1 EDLGLRVRH
10 GRRAHCHLE
19 IRGGR
24 DPVVLRRRREV
35 LGAVRVRILPTWLRE
50 FVSVAADDR
59 QLAEDLTSAGIA
71 VESVQE
77 ENGAVIY
84 EMDLTTNRVD
94 AMNHY
99 GVAREASAIY
109 DVELKKV
116 EPKLP
121 GTAEPSTAA
130 AKGGPPSL
138 RMTGEGALS
147 SGPPPVGMTSHI
159 FPIVIDDAQG
169 CARYTARIV
178 RNVKIGPSPQ
188 PVAKR
193 LELLGS
199 RPINNTADATN
210 YALNELG
217 HPTHAFDLDLLEGG
231 TIIVRRARAG
241 EALKTLDGVD
251 RKLTTDDLVIADGK
265 KPVALAGVMGGFD
278 SMITERTKN
287 VLIESAWFDPAT
299 VRSMAKRH
307 LMHTDASHRFE
318 RGADWGITPL
328 ACDRV
333 AELILASA
341 GGELYGGQIDTVAR
355 KAERAP
361 IALHRSEVN
370 RILGID
376 FDEDEI
382 QRILGRLGFGVTR
395 APGGSFSIQIPTW
408 RLDVEREVDLLEEL
422 ARIHGYNQF
431 PNTLP
436 AFTGAVVTLP
446 DEPKNAKV
454 RETMLALGYDESIS
468 ITFISEQDASMFGCR
483 LATLKEFPDT
493 GAPPRSLWYYP
504 CPELVELANPLSE
517 EAAYMRTSLLPGLI
531 SMVSYNIN
539 RGNASVRLFEAG
551 EVFEKLGEGRGERRH
566 LGFVAT
572 GDAFA
577 KSVHS
582 AAQPYTFFHMKGD
595 IEELLSAFQHDSL
608 DFDGNTPGYLH
619 PGRSARVVM
628 DGETVAVFG
637 QLHPDLAAAR
647 KLRQEVYVAELMLD
661 RLYRHPLHEP
671 RHQRISKFPTV
682 ERDFSFI
689 FDEAVTFERIR
700 SAIEELGLGEM
711 QKFVPAEIF
720 RGEKV
725 GPGKYSVLLHAEFQS
740 NERTLRDDEVAQW
753 SVQIVAKLESLGGVL
768 RAMRAQP

>member
-1 EDLGLRVRH
+1 MKILPAWVAEFADIGF
-10 GRRAHCHLE
+10 E
-19 IRGGR
+19 N
-24 DPVVLRRRREV
+24 
-35 LGAVRVRILPTWLRE
+35 RILTADEAEGLFKFIDE
-50 FVSVAADDR
+50 FI
-59 QLAEDLTSAGIA
+59 EKLTSAGIA
-71 VESVQE
+71 VESFTLQIGQQGEFDPSLV
-77 ENGAVIY
+77 VF

-109 DVELKKV
+109 DVDLKPV

-121 GTAEPSTAA
+121 KPKVRRTA
-130 AKGGPPSL
+130 PPNI
-138 RMTGEGALS
+138 
-147 SGPPPVGMTSHI
+147 SGPIGMTSLTKQMEAAAATLDTDA
-159 FPIVIDDAQG
+159 FPIVIEDAQG

-188 PVAKR
+188 LVARR

-199 RPINNTADATN
+199 RPINNAADATN

-241 EALKTLDGVD
+241 EVLKTLDGVD
-251 RKLTTDDLVIADGK
+251 RKLTTDDLVIADWK

-333 AELILASA
+333 TELILASA
-341 GGELYGGQIDTVAR
+341 GGELYGEQIDTVAR
-355 KAERAP
+355 KAERAS

-376 FDEDEI
+376 LDEDEI

-395 APGGSFSIQIPTW
+395 NAEGDFRVQVPTW
-408 RLDVEREVDLLEEL
+408 RLDVEREIDVLEEL
-422 ARIHGYNQF
+422 ARIHGYNNF

-436 AFTGAVVTLP
+436 AFAGAVVTLP

-468 ITFISEQDASMFGCR
+468 ITFISEQEAKAFGGGEP
-483 LATLKEFPDT
+483 LAI
-493 GAPPRSLWYYP
+493 
-504 CPELVELANPLSE
+504 ANPLSE
-517 EAAYMRTSLLPGLI
+517 EAGYLRTSLIPGLLN
-531 SMVSYNIN
+531 MVGYNLN
-539 RGNASVRLFEAG
+539 RGNANVRLFEAG
-551 EVFEKLGEGRGERRH
+551 EVFEKLGDRSIEDERRH

-572 GDAFA
+572 GDAIT

-582 AAQPYTFFHMKGD
+582 PAQPYTFFHVKGD
-595 IEELLSAFQHDSL
+595 IEELLAAFEHQKLH
-608 DFDGNTPGYLH
+608 FDDQTPPYFH

-661 RLYRHPLHEP
+661 RLYRHPLREP
-671 RHQRISKFPTV
+671 RYQRISKFPTV

-689 FDEAVTFERIR
+689 FDEATTFERIR
-700 SAIEELGLGEM
+700 LAIDELGLNEL
-711 QKFVPAEIF
+711 QQFVPAEIF

-725 GPGKYSVLLHAEFQS
+725 GQGKYSVLLHAEFQS
-740 NERTLRDDEVAQW
+740 EERTLRDDEVAQW
-753 SVQIVAKLESLGGVL
+753 SEKIVAKLQSLGGVL
-768 RAMRAQP
+768 RAQ

>member
-1 EDLGLRVRH
+1 
-10 GRRAHCHLE
+10 
-19 IRGGR
+19 
-24 DPVVLRRRREV
+24 
-35 LGAVRVRILPTWLRE
+35 VRILPAWLRE
-50 FVSVAADDR
+50 FVNIAADDR

-109 DVELKKV
+109 DVDLKPV

-121 GTAEPSTAA
+121 KPKVRRIA
-130 AKGGPPSL
+130 PPNI
-138 RMTGEGALS
+138 
-147 SGPPPVGMTSHI
+147 SGPIGMTSLTEQMEAAAATLDTDA

-169 CARYTARIV
+169 CTRYTARIV

-188 PVAKR
+188 PVARR

-199 RPINNTADATN
+199 RPINNAADATN

-217 HPTHAFDLDLLEGG
+217 HPTHVFDLDLLEGG

-241 EALKTLDGVD
+241 EVLKTLDGVD
-251 RKLTTDDLVIADGK
+251 RKLTTEDLVIADGK

-454 RETMLALGYDESIS
+454 RETMLALGYDEAIS
-468 ITFISEQDASMFGCR
+468 ITFVSEQEAKTFGGGEP
-483 LATLKEFPDT
+483 LAI
-493 GAPPRSLWYYP
+493 
-504 CPELVELANPLSE
+504 ANPLSE
-517 EAAYMRTSLLPGLI
+517 EAGYLRTSLIPGLLN
-531 SMVSYNIN
+531 MVGYNLN
-539 RGNASVRLFEAG
+539 RGNANVRLFEAG
-551 EVFEKLGEGRGERRH
+551 EVFEKLGDHHDERRH

-637 QLHPDLAAAR
+637 QLNPEQAAAR
-647 KLRQEVYVAELMLD
+647 KFRQEIYIAEVMLD
-661 RLYRHPLHEP
+661 CVYRHSLREP
-671 RHQRISKFPTV
+671 RYQRISKFPTV

-689 FDEAVTFERIR
+689 FEEAVSFARIR
-700 SAIEELGLGEM
+700 SAIEELGLSEL
-711 QKFVPAEIF
+711 QQFVPAEIF

-740 NERTLRDDEVAQW
+740 SERTLRDDEVAQW
-753 SVQIVAKLESLGGVL
+753 SAQIVAKLQALGGVL
-768 RAMRAQP
+768 RAQ

>member
-1 EDLGLRVRH
+1 M
-10 GRRAHCHLE
+10 
-19 IRGGR
+19 
-24 DPVVLRRRREV
+24 
-35 LGAVRVRILPTWLRE
+35 RILPSWLRE
-50 FVSVAADDR
+50 FVNVAADDR

-71 VESVQE
+71 VESVQH
-77 ENGAVIY
+77 ENGATIF

-109 DVELKKV
+109 NVELKKV

-121 GTAEPSTAA
+121 GGTADPSTPA

-138 RMTGEGALS
+138 RMTGEE
-147 SGPPPVGMTSHI
+147 

-169 CARYTARIV
+169 CARYTARIL
-178 RNVKIGPSPQ
+178 RGVKIGPSPQ
-188 PVAKR
+188 AVAKR

-199 RPINNTADATN
+199 RSINNAADATN

-241 EALKTLDGVD
+241 EILKTLDGVD
-251 RKLTTDDLVIADGK
+251 RKLSTDDLVIADVK

-341 GGELYGGQIDTVAR
+341 GGESHGEQIDTVAR
-355 KAERAP
+355 KPERAP
-361 IALHRSEVN
+361 ITLHRSEVK

-376 FDEDEI
+376 LDEDEI
-382 QRILGRLGFGVTR
+382 QRILARLGFGVTR
-395 APGGSFSIQIPTW
+395 NEGGFSVQVPTW

-422 ARIHGYNQF
+422 ARIYGYNKF

-468 ITFISEQDASMFGCR
+468 ITFISKEDAGTF
-483 LATLKEFPDT
+483 ATSHPSKRSLD
-493 GAPPRSLWYYP
+493 GAPSLGGP
-504 CPELVELANPLSE
+504 PAEPVAIANPLSE
-517 EAAYMRTSLLPGLI
+517 EAGYLRTSLIPGLLN
-531 SMVSYNIN
+531 MVGYNLN
-539 RGNASVRLFEAG
+539 RGNANVRLFEAG
-551 EVFEKLGEGRGERRH
+551 EVFEKRGDGHDERRH
-566 LGFVAT
+566 LGLVAT
-572 GDAFA
+572 GDAFT

-582 AAQPYTFFHMKGD
+582 PAQPYTLFHMKGD
-595 IEELLSAFQHDSL
+595 VEELLAAFEHL
-608 DFDGNTPGYLH
+608 KLHFDDQTPPYFH
-619 PGRSARVVM
+619 PGRSARALM
-628 DGETVAVFG
+628 DGETAAYFG
-637 QLHPDLAAAR
+637 QLHPDLAGAR
-647 KLRQEVYVAELMLD
+647 KLRREVYVAELMLD
-661 RLYRHPLHEP
+661 RLYRHPLREP
-671 RHQRISKFPTV
+671 RYQRISKFPTV

-689 FDEAVTFERIR
+689 FDDAVTFERIQ
-700 SAIEELGLGEM
+700 SAVEALGLKEL

-740 NERTLRDDEVAQW
+740 DERTLCDDEVAQW
-753 SVQIVAKLESLGGVL
+753 SAQIVAKLEALGGVL
-768 RAMRAQP
+768 RAQ

>member
-1 EDLGLRVRH
+1 M
-10 GRRAHCHLE
+10 
-19 IRGGR
+19 
-24 DPVVLRRRREV
+24 
-35 LGAVRVRILPTWLRE
+35 RILPAWLRE
-50 FVSVAADDR
+50 FVNIAADDR

-77 ENGAVIY
+77 ENGATIY

-116 EPKLP
+116 EPKLHSSPTLSPNAGERMGHP
-121 GTAEPSTAA
+121 GEA
-130 AKGGPPSL
+130 
-138 RMTGEGALS
+138 
-147 SGPPPVGMTSHI
+147 

-169 CARYTARIV
+169 CARYTARII

-188 PVAKR
+188 PVARR

-199 RPINNTADATN
+199 RPINNVADATN

-231 TIIVRRARAG
+231 TIIVRRAREG
-241 EALKTLDGVD
+241 EVLKTLDGVD
-251 RKLTTDDLVIADGK
+251 RKLTTDDLVIADGN

-341 GGELYGGQIDTVAR
+341 GGELQGEQIDTVAR
-355 KAERAP
+355 RAEPAS
-361 IALHRSEVN
+361 IELHSSEVN

-395 APGGSFSIQIPTW
+395 APGGSFSIQVPTW

-422 ARIHGYNQF
+422 ARVHGYNHF

-436 AFTGAVVTLP
+436 AFSGAVITLP
-446 DEPKNAKV
+446 DELKNAKV

-468 ITFISEQDASMFGCR
+468 ITFVSEQEGRAFGGGEP
-483 LATLKEFPDT
+483 LAI
-493 GAPPRSLWYYP
+493 
-504 CPELVELANPLSE
+504 ANPLSE
-517 EAAYMRTSLLPGLI
+517 EAGYLRTSLIPGLLN
-531 SMVSYNIN
+531 MVGYNLN
-539 RGNASVRLFEAG
+539 RGNANVRLFEAG
-551 EVFEKLGEGRGERRH
+551 EVFVKRGDGHDERRH

-572 GDAFA
+572 GDAFT

-582 AAQPYTFFHMKGD
+582 PAQPYTLFHMKGD
-595 IEELLSAFQHDSL
+595 VEELLAAFEHQKLH
-608 DFDGNTPGYLH
+608 FDDQAPPYFH
-619 PGRSARVVM
+619 PGRSARALL
-628 DGETVAVFG
+628 DGETVACFG

-647 KLRQEVYVAELMLD
+647 KLRQEVYVAELMLE
-661 RLYRHPLHEP
+661 RVYRHPLREP
-671 RHQRISKFPTV
+671 RYRRISKFPTV

-700 SAIEELGLGEM
+700 SAIEELGLGEL

-725 GPGKYSVLLHAEFQS
+725 GAGKYSVLLHAEFQS

-753 SVQIVAKLESLGGVL
+753 SAQIVVKLQSLGGVL
-768 RAMRAQP
+768 RAQ